1 MTCKMRLFSYTI
13 VFFLLTITY
22 ASEWSNS
29 ATLSFANKVGNTN
42 INSFSGNLAS
52 SNKGDFELFGKLLT
66 DSEFSFSVNHA
77 QSTQNDTSLLENNS
91 AIILI
96 FDYHANKTFS
106 PFIFTGWEYDS
117 LAGVDSRINLGVGAK
132 YRFNN
137 YASFSAALLIEN
149 QTYIGETTELLNRI
163 SLRPKYKRSFSNGS
177 NIIWMIFYQPST
189 LDYDDYLIKSELTA
203 SIQTSVEWLAFTCTG
218 VYDYN
223 SKPPSSVKNADLD
236 LTIGITISF

>member
-1 MTCKMRLFSYTI
+1 MRLFSSTI
-13 VFFLLTITY
+13 VLFLLTVTY
-22 ASEWSNS
+22 ASEWTNS
-29 ATLSFANKVGNTN
+29 ATLSFADKVGNTN

-52 SNKGDFELFGKLLT
+52 SNKGDFKLFGKLLT
-66 DSEFSFSVNHA
+66 DSEFSFLANHS
-77 QSTQNDTSLLENNS
+77 QSTQNDTSLLENNG

-96 FDYHANKTFS
+96 FDYHANQVFS

-137 YASFSAALLIEN
+137 YASLSAALLIEN
-149 QTYIGETTELLNRI
+149 QTYTGETAELLNRI
-163 SLRPKYKRSFSNGS
+163 SIRPKYKRSFANGS

-189 LDYDDYLIKSELTA
+189 LDYDDYLIKSEFST
-203 SIQTSVEWLAFTCTG
+203 SFQTSVKWLAFTCTG

-223 SKPPSSVKNADLD
+223 SKPPADVKHADLD
-236 LTIGITISF
+236 LTIGLTISF